1 MEVGQAWLSKP
12 RQLAEGVVM
21 SPWLPWVWRGV
32 GGRVDL
38 TLWAPTLPAELPC
51 CFSAC
56 IEASLAW
63 GPSRA
68 CAWGFNAQV
77 CRSSQRDALV
87 LFPFR

>member
-1 MEVGQAWLSKP
+1 MVTMGVERSWGKGRPNPVGPYS
-12 RQLAEGVVM
+12 
-21 SPWLPWVWRGV
+21 
-32 GGRVDL
+32 
-38 TLWAPTLPAELPC
+38 PAELPC